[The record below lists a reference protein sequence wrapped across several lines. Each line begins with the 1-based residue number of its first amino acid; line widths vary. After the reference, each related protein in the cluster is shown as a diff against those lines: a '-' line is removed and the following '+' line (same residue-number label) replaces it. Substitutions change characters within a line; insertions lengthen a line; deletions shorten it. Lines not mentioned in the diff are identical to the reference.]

1 MIDVHHH
8 MFPPALTAAL
18 SEAGIERIGGEPV
31 AEAWAPERSLELM
44 DRYGIGA
51 AVMSVPVPL
60 PFPDTIR
67 SKGLARE
74 LNEFGCDVARRFL
87 GRFGFFATLPLPDVE
102 AAVDELRFAFDELG
116 ADGVG
121 LLTNHAGIYP
131 GDLRLDPLYAE
142 LDARA
147 AVVLVHPTL
156 PSRPVPLAEHD
167 GSPVPGIQPSL
178 LEFPFDTTRAVAS
191 LVVSNALERFPRVRH
206 VFTHSGGC
214 VSSVAGRLIDRR
226 PLVAAYATMAQEG
239 ALPSLERIEQLLED
253 AQRDAADELA
263 TLHYDIAL
271 SSDENAL
278 RGITRLVPIDRLLLG
293 TDYPMAQEIGLHV
306 TLTGLARFPG
316 FTAADRAAISSS
328 NAARLFPRL
337 GVVARRDLGGSSRPR
352 R

>member
-8 MFPPALTAAL
+8 MFPPALTDAL
-18 SEAGIERIGGEPV
+18 AEAGIERIGGEPV
-31 AEAWAPERSLELM
+31 AGAWAPERSLELM

-51 AVMSVPVPL
+51 AVLSVPVPL
-60 PFPDTIR
+60 PFPDTGR
-67 SKGLARE
+67 SRRLARK
-74 LNEFGCDVARRFL
+74 LNEFGCDVARRFP

-102 AAVDELRFAFDELG
+102 AAVRELRFALDELG

-131 GDLRLDPLYAE
+131 GDRRLDPLYAE

-147 AVVLVHPTL
+147 AVVFVHPTA
-156 PSRPVPLAEHD
+156 PSRPAPRPEHD
-167 GSPVPGIQPSL
+167 GSPVPGIQTSL

-191 LVVSNALERFPRVRH
+191 LVVSKALERFPDVRH

-214 VSSVAGRLIDRR
+214 VSSLAGRLIDRK
-226 PLVAAYATMAQEG
+226 PLVTAYAAIAQDG
-239 ALPSLERIEQLLED
+239 GSPSLERLEQLLDD

-271 SSDENAL
+271 SSDAQAL
-278 RGITRLVPIDRLLLG
+278 SGITRLAPVDRLLLG

-328 NAARLFPRL
+328 NAVRLFPRL
-337 GVVARRDLGGSSRPR
+337 GVAARRDPGGSSRSR
-352 R
+352 